1 MGIAALCC
9 GIAGIL
15 LGLIPFMFIA
25 TGALAT
31 CAIVFAATGIH
42 RTVRNEATNRGMAV
56 IGLITGVVAAFV
68 ALWGASIVFGGLNS
82 LGNDLGRV
90 QSDTGANAAR
100 LSRDLHIAAYDEQ
113 RLIRQGEFIGNLG
126 ASPVTPPT
134 PVTVQLLRPNGRV
147 RRPCAHAVATR
158 T

>member
-25 TGALAT
+25 TGALAA
-31 CAIVFAATGIH
+31 CAIVFAATGMQRAARH
-42 RTVRNEATNRGMAV
+42 EATNRGMAV
-56 IGLITGVVAAFV
+56 GGLIAGVVAALV
-68 ALWGASIVFGGLNS
+68 ALWGASIVFGGLHS
-82 LGNDLGRV
+82 LANDLGTV
-90 QSDTGANAAR
+90 QSDTGANAAH

-126 ASPVTPPT
+126 GSPVTPPT
-134 PVTVQLLRPNGRV
+134 PVTVRQLLTPGL
-147 RRPCAHAVATR
+147 
-158 T
+158 